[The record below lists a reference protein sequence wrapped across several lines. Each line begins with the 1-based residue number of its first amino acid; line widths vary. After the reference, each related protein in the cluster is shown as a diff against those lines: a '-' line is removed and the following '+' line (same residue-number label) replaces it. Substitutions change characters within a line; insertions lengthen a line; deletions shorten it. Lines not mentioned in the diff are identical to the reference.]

1 MIASGSELT
10 GATIERIQAGNWAPG
25 ALRDA
30 IGDLSAQFKAMAD
43 PYLRERSHDI
53 DEIGRRIMTKLLEHE
68 RPLLQYPE
76 ATILVG
82 EDLSLSDLMMV
93 PAANLRGL
101 ISGSGSAYSHLAILS
116 RALSIPALLGLGTSV
131 PIRELDHRPLI
142 VDGYGGTLYIEPKQH
157 LRNELERLI
166 RQEEKLGQELKS
178 LQDLA
183 AVTTDGVHISLL
195 TNAGISADLSHSA
208 AAGSAG
214 VGLYR
219 TELSFMSSERFLT
232 EQEQF
237 VLYRDVLA
245 KIVPNSVTFRTLDIG
260 GDKPLPYWPIQE
272 NSPFLGW
279 RGIRIS
285 LDQPQLFLGQV
296 RALMRA
302 SEGLDNLKLLLPMVN
317 CLEDVDAALVLIK
330 QARNELVQEG
340 VALGTIPIGV
350 MIEVPEALYQLEALA
365 RRVDFLSIGSN
376 DLTQY
381 LLAVDRNNDRVERWY
396 RPFHPAVL
404 QAIHSIAKAGQKYGL
419 PVSICGEVAGNP
431 AMVILLL
438 GMGIDTLSL
447 SAGDLSRVKMTVR
460 ALNLAQ
466 AQSILKQALT
476 LEKTDAIESMLEREL
491 IALGLG
497 GLIRPGSC

>member
-1 MIASGSELT
+1 
-10 GATIERIQAGNWAPG
+10 
-25 ALRDA
+25 
-30 IGDLSAQFKAMAD
+30 
-43 PYLRERSHDI
+43 
-53 DEIGRRIMTKLLEHE
+53 
-68 RPLLQYPE
+68 
-76 ATILVG
+76 
-82 EDLSLSDLMMV
+82 
-93 PAANLRGL
+93 
-101 ISGSGSAYSHLAILS
+101 
-116 RALSIPALLGLGTSV
+116 
-131 PIRELDHRPLI
+131 
-142 VDGYGGTLYIEPKQH
+142 
-157 LRNELERLI
+157 
-166 RQEEKLGQELKS
+166 
-178 LQDLA
+178 
-183 AVTTDGVHISLL
+183 
-195 TNAGISADLSHSA
+195 
-208 AAGSAG
+208 
-214 VGLYR
+214 
-219 TELSFMSSERFLT
+219 
-232 EQEQF
+232 
-237 VLYRDVLA
+237 
-245 KIVPNSVTFRTLDIG
+245 
-260 GDKPLPYWPIQE
+260 
-272 NSPFLGW
+272 
-279 RGIRIS
+279 
-285 LDQPQLFLGQV
+285 
-296 RALMRA
+296 
-302 SEGLDNLKLLLPMVN
+302 PMVN

-419 PVSICGEVAGNP
+419 SVSICGEVAGNP